1 MVSEYGKGFTE
12 KSLRRMIHFAEAFPD
27 EPVVAALSQHLS
39 WSHFVESVSLKKPYH
54 PRIELHPKPR

>member
-39 WSHFVESVSLKKPYH
+39 WSHFVESVSLRKPYR
-54 PRIELHPKPR
+54 PR